1 MPRTAAQAEA
11 SRSNGARSHGPT
23 TAEGKARSAQNA
35 LKHAMRSAGAGLCFM
50 DDLEVYAELHD
61 AVAARVRPRDAAE
74 GMLVARLTAALW
86 RAQRAERLEAEFWC
100 YLPQGVRRDDAK
112 LLIKV
117 VAGEP
122 RGQQSLATI
131 QRYQA
136 DAQTAFT
143 RTLKAL
149 QLLRKLG
156 AEEAVAPANQNEGAE
171 QPPAQH
177 RTNEPEV
184 AAPHAPTNP
193 RTRRFARTNP
203 SRRRTARTNPSAPAR
218 TVASAAGRRPSCAAH
233 PAKPPDPD
241 EPEHGAQRTN
251 EPEIGELART
261 SPPQPP
267 LRPSSPVVLTPGLIG
282 AR

>member
-100 YLPQGVRRDDAK
+100 YLPQGVQRDDAK

-117 VAGEP
+117 VAGER
-122 RGQQSLATI
+122 RGRQSLATI

-177 RTNEPEV
+177 RTNAPEA
-184 AAPHAPTNP
+184 AAPAPV
-193 RTRRFARTNP
+193 RTSEP
-203 SRRRTARTNPSAPAR
+203 GAPP
-218 TVASAAGRRPSCAAH
+218 V
-233 PAKPPDPD
+233 
-241 EPEHGAQRTN
+241 RTN
-251 EPEIGELART
+251 EPE
-261 SPPQPP
+261 PPPECTNEP
-267 LRPSSPVVLTPGLIG
+267 DRPGPNRRERRRQTALQRRVPGQ
-282 AR
+282 AA

>member
-1 MPRTAAQAEA
+1 MTRTAAQAEA
-11 SRSNGARSHGPT
+11 SRTNGARSHGPT

-100 YLPQGVRRDDAK
+100 YLPQGVQRDDAK

-117 VAGEP
+117 FAGER
-122 RGQQSLATI
+122 RGRQSLATI

-149 QLLRKLG
+149 QLLRRLD

-177 RTNEPEV
+177 RTNEPEP
-184 AAPHAPTNP
+184 ASPTID
-193 RTRRFARTNP
+193 TNEP
-203 SRRRTARTNPSAPAR
+203 DTASPTP
-218 TVASAAGRRPSCAAH
+218 V
-233 PAKPPDPD
+233 
-241 EPEHGAQRTN
+241 RTN
-251 EPEIGELART
+251 EPERC
-261 SPPQPP
+261 
-267 LRPSSPVVLTPGLIG
+267 RPNRRERRRQTALQRRVPGK
-282 AR
+282 AA

>member
-11 SRSNGARSHGPT
+11 SRSNGARSSGPT

-100 YLPQGVRRDDAK
+100 YLPQGVQRDDDK

-117 VAGEP
+117 VAGER
-122 RGQQSLATI
+122 RGRRSLATI

-156 AEEAVAPANQNEGAE
+156 AEEAVAPANQNDGAAA
-171 QPPAQH
+171 PPAQH
-177 RTNEPEV
+177 RTNEPEA
-184 AAPHAPTNP
+184 AAPAP
-193 RTRRFARTNP
+193 
-203 SRRRTARTNPSAPAR
+203 
-218 TVASAAGRRPSCAAH
+218 V
-233 PAKPPDPD
+233 
-241 EPEHGAQRTN
+241 RTN
-251 EPEIGELART
+251 EPERCRPNRRERRRQTAL
-261 SPPQPP
+261 
-267 LRPSSPVVLTPGLIG
+267 LRRAPGQ
-282 AR
+282 AA